1 MIVWTVLKNLLGTYW
16 AYLAAAGLV
25 IASVL
30 GYGSWRYHVGKRDC
44 QTAFVQAQLEA
55 SQQRNKEQTK
65 QAQETLKKEK
75 DLNNKISALKTEKQ
89 RAQDEARKK
98 AIEANRPST
107 CDLSPDELQSF
118 RDALQP
124 DK

>member
-1 MIVWTVLKNLLGTYW
+1 MIVWTMLKGLLRKYW
-16 AYLAAAGLV
+16 MYLAAGGLV
-25 IASVL
+25 IVSVL

-44 QTAFVQAQLEA
+44 QTAFVQAQLDA
-55 SQQRNKEQTK
+55 SELRNKEQAK
-65 QAQETLKKEK
+65 QAQDALKKEK
-75 DLNNKISALKTEKQ
+75 DLNAKISALKTEKQ
-89 RAQDEARKK
+89 KAQDEARKK
-98 AIEANRPST
+98 AIEANRPGS